1 MLSTTS
7 EYALRALTVIAALPR
22 GASIL
27 GRDLARHTGI
37 PARYLSRILT
47 ICHNAGLVNTARGNN
62 GGYWLARPA
71 DSIHIREVV
80 ALFDAAALKR
90 GCLLWPGRECS
101 ESHPCT
107 AHRDWRAVRDAYIN
121 FLEGVTLADISD
133 SDRRSVPGAPQRPP
147 EGAQA

>member
-7 EYALRALTVIAALPR
+7 EYALRALTVMAALPQ

-47 ICHNAGLVNTARGNN
+47 VCHNAGLVDTARGNN
-62 GGYWLARPA
+62 GGYWLARRA
-71 DSIHIREVV
+71 DSIRIREVV
-80 ALFDAAALKR
+80 ALFDSAALKR
-90 GCLLWPGRECS
+90 ECLLWPGRECS
-101 ESHPCT
+101 ESQPCT
-107 AHRDWRAVRDAYIN
+107 AHRDWRAVRDAYFN
-121 FLEGVTLADISD
+121 FLEGVTVADISD
-133 SDRRSVPGAPQRPP
+133 SDGLSAPRTPPGPP

>member
-62 GGYWLARPA
+62 GGYWLARPL
-71 DSIHIREVV
+71 S
-80 ALFDAAALKR
+80 
-90 GCLLWPGRECS
+90 LLAS
-101 ESHPCT
+101 L
-107 AHRDWRAVRDAYIN
+107 D
-121 FLEGVTLADISD
+121 FLQSR
-133 SDRRSVPGAPQRPP
+133 DRRVRA
-147 EGAQA
+147 